1 MDYIEEKTPSGYI
14 IKVLL
19 NKYHFLVFDS
29 RGDSVFADSEGRSM
43 VHTVPIFIFI
53 GRYFRLMRDYERP
66 YLLLKVRNGSM
77 LLPYR
82 DIRDKKKKYLF
93 IEYDRDIELVPARL
107 FHADDV
113 PIMFREFDVNWRPEA
128 VIVDDSVS
136 DSDIIIIKN
145 RYKLNKII
153 NADRINNL
161 QIIKKH
167 KKQSFRERIAN
178 LNMMSDN
185 PVFLTMIHLRDMKI
199 SLINQLLLDFD
210 LSVLDTEYILKIIE
224 RRIEEM
230 KEAKRARERS
240 RLEDLQESFQ
250 FYRFLLN
257 RNEENVMEI
266 IDSHEDPKT
275 LIPLRTLVTKARSIY
290 PDQEEQELYTR
301 IDNYIVSKMEGAGET
316 LPEEEPKELASEK
329 GEEQE
334 ELPEEQLDE
343 QEEDETRKDE
353 EENAGDDTD
362 LMSMT

>member
-1 MDYIEEKTPSGYI
+1 VDYIEEKTPSGYI

-19 NKYHFLVFDS
+19 NKYQFLVFDS
-29 RGDSVFADSEGRSM
+29 RGGSVFADSEGKSM

-53 GRYFRLMRDYERP
+53 GRFFRLLRDHERP
-66 YLLLKVRNGSM
+66 YSLLKVRNESI

-82 DIRDKKKKYLF
+82 DIRDKRKKYLF

-113 PIMFREFDVNWRPEA
+113 PTMFREFDVNWRPEA

-136 DSDIIIIKN
+136 ESDIIIIKN

-153 NADRINNL
+153 NADRVNNL
-161 QIIKKH
+161 QIIKEH
-167 KKQSFRERIAN
+167 KKQSFRERITN

-185 PVFLTMIHLRDMKI
+185 PVFLTMIHLRDMNI

-210 LSVLDTEYILKIIE
+210 LSVLDTEYILKLIE
-224 RRIEEM
+224 HRMEEM
-230 KEAKRARERS
+230 REAERERERAR
-240 RLEDLQESFQ
+240 LDDLRESFQ

-257 RNEENVMEI
+257 RNEEKVREI

-275 LIPLRTLVTKARSIY
+275 LTPLRTLVTKARSIY
-290 PDQEEQELYTR
+290 PDREEQELYTR
-301 IDNYIVSKMEGAGET
+301 IDNYIVSKMEKSGEP
-316 LPEEEPKELASEK
+316 LPGPEPSGLSPEQREEPEKVPEESRE
-329 GEEQE
+329 
-334 ELPEEQLDE
+334 
-343 QEEDETRKDE
+343 EEDEIPEIE
-353 EENAGDDTD
+353 EDTPADDND